1 MSERRYS
8 IALATTPEAEM
19 DLFLEE
25 FLPPGWGVRYDP
37 YGANVL
43 ELITDKGQTIG
54 AAASTWLVYDH
65 RKQTLSVR
73 DRSFITGVSGSIKP
87 LRLTNNRMIFYV

>member
-8 IALATTPEAEM
+8 IALATTPEPEM

-37 YGANVL
+37 YGSNVL
-43 ELITDKGQTIG
+43 ELITDKGQVIG
-54 AAASTWLVYDH
+54 AAASTWIVYDH

-73 DRSFITGVSGSIKP
+73 DQSFISGISGSLKP
-87 LRLTNNRMIFYV
+87 FHITRNRFIFYV

>member
-8 IALATTPEAEM
+8 IALAATPEPEM

-25 FLPPGWGVRYDP
+25 FLPPGWGVRYNP

-54 AAASTWLVYDH
+54 AAESTWIVYDH

-73 DRSFITGVSGSIKP
+73 DRSFITGVSGSLKP
-87 LRLTNNRMIFYV
+87 LHITRNRFIFYV